1 MAASLIRRKAPTY
14 DADRIAWLE
23 RQAAPARSG
32 DAAALDLDHLAEELE
47 DMGRAER
54 RELRSRL
61 ETLLMH
67 LLKYEFQPPARSASW
82 RGTIVDQRLR
92 IRDALD
98 ESPNLLRFLERSFVE
113 AACYADALARA
124 IAETGLA
131 IEQFPETCPYT
142 LDQAL
147 DPGFWP
153 GPGPHPSLHRSGRR
167 RK

>member
-14 DADRIAWLE
+14 DDDRVAWLE
-23 RQAAPARSG
+23 RQAELARAG
-32 DAAALDLDHLAEELE
+32 DAAALDLDHLAEELD

-67 LLKYEFQPPARSASW
+67 LLKYEFQHAARSASW

-98 ESPNLLRFLERSFVE
+98 ESPSLKRFLERSFAE
-113 AACYADALARA
+113 AGCYDGALARA
-124 IAETGLA
+124 VAETELP
-131 IEQFPETCPYT
+131 IDRFPDACPYT

-147 DPGFWP
+147 DTTFWP
-153 GPGPHPSLHRSGRR
+153 GPGPHPALGRPSRR